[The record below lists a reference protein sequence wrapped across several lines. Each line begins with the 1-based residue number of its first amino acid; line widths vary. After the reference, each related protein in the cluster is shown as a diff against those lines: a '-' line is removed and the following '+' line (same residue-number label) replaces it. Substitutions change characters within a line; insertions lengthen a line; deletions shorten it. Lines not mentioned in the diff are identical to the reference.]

1 MSVFFPKTYHSVAG
15 CPKKVEK
22 NVKRKPNFWQFGAP
36 LSHLRLFRL
45 CFLPFRFL
53 PYVSFPLKNLWFSEV
68 LLKSLILFRTTIDF
82 HKFSLK
88 SWSFLWKTNDLSRFL
103 FKLVIFVWVIQIC
116 ISECGWTSIKM
127 TPWSQFVLTVHLR
140 RKVKYWKCHSP
151 SALHVPEI
159 QGSRSETFRL
169 HRFSF
174 TSDSLSPNSLQ
185 GVAMLTSIYTKGFHG
200 LQATSCRLQAR
211 GGRLQAAGNRLQ
223 ARSNSKPGATS
234 SRQQA
239 TG

>member
-1 MSVFFPKTYHSVAG
+1 MKSEWF
-15 CPKKVEK
+15 
-22 NVKRKPNFWQFGAP
+22 VK
-36 LSHLRLFRL
+36 
-45 CFLPFRFL
+45 
-53 PYVSFPLKNLWFSEV
+53 
-68 LLKSLILFRTTIDF
+68 IL
-82 HKFSLK
+82 
-88 SWSFLWKTNDLSRFL
+88 
-103 FKLVIFVWVIQIC
+103 VQIC
-116 ISECGWTSIKM
+116 NFRVSDSDLHFRVRLNIHQNDPG
-127 TPWSQFVLTVHLR
+127 WSQLAPKVHLR
-140 RKVKYWKCHSP
+140 RKVKYWKCHFL
-151 SALHVPEI
+151 SALHFPEI

-174 TSDSLSPNSLQ
+174 TSDCLSPNSLQ

-211 GGRLQAAGNRLQ
+211 GGRLQATGNRLQ

>member
-1 MSVFFPKTYHSVAG
+1 M
-15 CPKKVEK
+15 K
-22 NVKRKPNFWQFGAP
+22 NKWFVK
-36 LSHLRLFRL
+36 
-45 CFLPFRFL
+45 
-53 PYVSFPLKNLWFSEV
+53 
-68 LLKSLILFRTTIDF
+68 ILA
-82 HKFSLK
+82 
-88 SWSFLWKTNDLSRFL
+88 
-103 FKLVIFVWVIQIC
+103 QIC
-116 ISECGWTSIKM
+116 NFRVGDSDLHFRDAEHTSKWH
-127 TPWSQFVLTVHLR
+127 PGHSWAPKVHLR

-151 SALHVPEI
+151 SALHFPEI

-174 TSDSLSPNSLQ
+174 TSDSLSPNSLP

-211 GGRLQAAGNRLQ
+211 GRRLQATGNRLQ